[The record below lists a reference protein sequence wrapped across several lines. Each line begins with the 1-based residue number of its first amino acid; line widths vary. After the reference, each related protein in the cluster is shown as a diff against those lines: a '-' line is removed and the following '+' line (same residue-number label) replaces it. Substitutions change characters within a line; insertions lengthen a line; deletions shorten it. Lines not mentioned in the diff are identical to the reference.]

1 MAFFSCYSRLERDN
15 TAATQ
20 AATVTKECSAMNKDD
35 LIAWGTKNGW
45 QLIGS
50 DLCLM
55 KPPNYKDAIVRF
67 VLKGTVVNLE
77 IRKPI
82 GKWEK
87 ITGVAYNKIEPDAET
102 GFPRGLGL
110 EAMNNLNYL
119 MEENK
124 NRMVFAK
131 MTRPPAS
138 GGLD

>member
-1 MAFFSCYSRLERDN
+1 
-15 TAATQ
+15 
-20 AATVTKECSAMNKDD
+20 MNKDE
-35 LIAWGTKNGW
+35 LVAWGTKNGW
-45 QLIGS
+45 QLIGD

-55 KPPNYKDAIVRF
+55 KPPNYKDAIVRL

-87 ITGVAYNKIEPDAET
+87 ISGIAYSKITADAET

-110 EAMNNLNYL
+110 EAMTNLSFL
-119 MEENK
+119 MEDNK
-124 NRMVFAK
+124 NRMVFSKIA
-131 MTRPPAS
+131 RPPTS

>member
-1 MAFFSCYSRLERDN
+1 
-15 TAATQ
+15 
-20 AATVTKECSAMNKDD
+20 MNKED
-35 LIAWGTKNGW
+35 LIAWATRNGW
-45 QLIGS
+45 QLIGN

-55 KPPNYKDAIVRF
+55 KPPNYKDAIVRL

-87 ITGVAYNKIEPDAET
+87 ISGIGYSKIEPDAET

-110 EAMNNLNYL
+110 EAMTNLNFL

-131 MTRPPAS
+131 LTAPKKPT
-138 GGLD
+138 DID